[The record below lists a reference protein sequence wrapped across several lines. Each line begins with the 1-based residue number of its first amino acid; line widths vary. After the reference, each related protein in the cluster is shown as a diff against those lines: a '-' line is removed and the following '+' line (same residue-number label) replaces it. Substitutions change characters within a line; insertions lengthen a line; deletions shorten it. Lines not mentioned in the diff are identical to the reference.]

1 MVTGT
6 KSIDGVTYT
15 FSSTGIMTYSSAN
28 DSSTTSNT
36 YFANDP
42 KPVEPAMKGHPVIA
56 FSFSFPTVLSHLS
69 VKGYKHTAETGVRG
83 SNFNLNQLI
92 VCMS

>member
-42 KPVEPAMKGHPVIA
+42 KPVEQ
-56 FSFSFPTVLSHLS
+56 
-69 VKGYKHTAETGVRG
+69 TG
-83 SNFNLNQLI
+83 I
-92 VCMS
+92 